1 MIDTVCIDYLPQSAA
16 KYAKEHFAIVPVDV
30 IRATTTIVT
39 AVALGRRCFAVPSLT
54 AAYRLA
60 QRLDHPL
67 LIGEIG
73 GDVPPLFDMNNSPAK
88 LALRTDLE
96 RPVIILSS
104 SGTKLIHNARS
115 CGAVYPACLRNYT
128 AVASYVAARHAQV
141 AVIGAGSSKGE
152 FREEDQ
158 LCCAWIAAQLMKSGY
173 EIRDKNTAGVIQRWE
188 SVPPTGLLVSKS
200 VDYLRKTDQLS
211 DLDFILSRINDVDCV
226 CTLQHDEIVTVC
238 HEAESRKSQ
247 PCTLTTPQFL
257 S

>member
-1 MIDTVCIDYLPQSAA
+1 MTDTVCIDYLPESVE
-16 KYAKEHFAIVPVDV
+16 KYARQHFAIVAIDV

-39 AVALGRRCFAVPSLT
+39 AVALGRRCFAVASLRG
-54 AAYRLA
+54 AYRLA

-73 GDVPPLFDMNNSPAK
+73 GDVPPHFDMNNSPAK
-88 LALRTDLE
+88 LALRTDLD

-128 AVASYVAARHAQV
+128 VVASYVAARHAQV

-158 LCCAWIAAQLMKSGY
+158 LCCAWVAAQLVKSGY
-173 EIRDKNTAGVIQRWE
+173 KIGDKNTARVIERWE
-188 SVPPTGLLVSKS
+188 SVLPTGLLVSKS
-200 VDYLRKTDQLS
+200 VDYLKKTDQLG
-211 DLDFILSRINDVDCV
+211 DLDFILSRIDDLDCV
-226 CTLQHDEIVTVC
+226 CTLRNHEIVTVC
-238 HEAESRKSQ
+238 HEAENRKSQ
-247 PCTLTTPQFL
+247 PCTVTTPQFL